1 MVSARDF
8 VYASKK
14 GYEGEIFVMGGRS
27 VEYKDAPSPS
37 KIVRA
42 VNGAGC
48 QMVTPRAED
57 ENTCMFVWL
66 MDCDYKGWMP
76 QSVLDIAMP
85 IAQVQFIDCVRKLA
99 EKLKEEAKF

>member
-14 GYEGEIFVMGGRS
+14 GYEGDIYVMGGKS

-57 ENTCMFVWL
+57 ENSCQFLWL
-66 MDCDYKGWMP
+66 MDCDYKVGE
-76 QSVLDIAMP
+76 QYLNGAI
-85 IAQVQFIDCVRKLA
+85 
-99 EKLKEEAKF
+99 